1 MFSRD
6 EILNIISSQMEKLKA
21 DFSVNQMGLFGSAV
35 RGELTAHSDIDILV
49 DLAEP
54 TFDHYMD
61 LKFYLQEILQTEVD
75 LVMKDTIKPR
85 LQSII
90 NKEVIY
96 AKGI

>member
-1 MFSRD
+1 MFSKD
-6 EILNIISSQMEKLKA
+6 EILNVLNSQMKKLKD

-35 RGELTAHSDIDILV
+35 RGELTEQSDIDILV

-61 LKFYLQEILQTEVD
+61 LKFYLEGILKNQVD

-85 LQSII
+85 LESII

>member
-6 EILNIISSQMEKLKA
+6 EILNIINSQMGKLKA
-21 DFSVNQMGLFGSAV
+21 DYSVNQMGLFGSAV
-35 RGELTAHSDIDILV
+35 RGELTVHSDIDILV
-49 DLAEP
+49 DLTEP

-61 LKFYLQEILQTEVD
+61 LKFYLQEILKTEVD

-85 LQSII
+85 LKSVI
-90 NKEVIY
+90 NKEVVY

>member
-1 MFSRD
+1 MFSKD

-21 DFSVNQMGLFGSAV
+21 DFSVNQVGLFGSAV
-35 RGELTAHSDIDILV
+35 RGELTEQSDIDILV
-49 DLAEP
+49 DLADP

-61 LKFYLQEILQTEVD
+61 LKFYLQGILKTEVD

-85 LQSII
+85 MESII

-96 AKGI
+96 AKGL